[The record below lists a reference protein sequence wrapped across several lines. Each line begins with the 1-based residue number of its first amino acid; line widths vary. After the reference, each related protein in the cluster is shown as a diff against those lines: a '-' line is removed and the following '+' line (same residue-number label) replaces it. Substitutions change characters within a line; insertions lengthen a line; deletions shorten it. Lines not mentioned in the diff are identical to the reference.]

1 MSDLPEYLAAR
12 ALEGALSS
20 LPERAGLALGAAA
33 GGLARALGV
42 RREVALRQVAAA
54 FPGRGEAWV
63 RGVVEACYRHYGRE
77 AAALARLSRV
87 DPERLAGATAGTEQL
102 AGALAAGER
111 PPAGRPGGGRIVV
124 TGHLGNWEL
133 AGAVVAGL
141 GYPVVAVVKPQANR
155 RFDRR
160 VEALRRRLGIETVPM
175 AAAGRRLPAAL
186 AEGAVVALVADQDAG
201 SRGVFVPFLGR
212 PASTFRGP
220 ARLALREGVPL
231 LFGKLV
237 RDTAGG
243 PDAGPDPGAPA
254 GYRMAAEEVER
265 PEPGPG
271 AEEELTRR
279 WTSRL
284 EEAVRERPGQY
295 FWFHRRWKTRP

>member
-12 ALEGALSS
+12 ALEGALWA
-20 LPERAGLALGAAA
+20 LPARAGLALGAAA
-33 GGLARALGV
+33 GGLARVLGV
-42 RREVALRQVAAA
+42 RREVALRHVAAA
-54 FPGRGEAWV
+54 FPERDEAWA
-63 RGVVEACYRHYGRE
+63 RGVVEACYRHFGRE

-87 DPERLAGATAGTEQL
+87 DPGRLAAAAAGSERLA
-102 AGALAAGER
+102 ALLEVRER

-175 AAAGRRLPAAL
+175 ASAGRRLPAAL
-186 AEGAVVALVADQDAG
+186 AGGAVVALVADQDAG

-220 ARLALREGVPL
+220 ARLALREDVPL
-231 LFGKLV
+231 LFGGLV
-237 RDTAGG
+237 RDG
-243 PDAGPDPGAPA
+243 A
-254 GYRMAAEEVER
+254 GYRVVVEPVER
-265 PEPGPG
+265 PGPGPG

-284 EEAVRERPGQY
+284 EAAVRERPGQY